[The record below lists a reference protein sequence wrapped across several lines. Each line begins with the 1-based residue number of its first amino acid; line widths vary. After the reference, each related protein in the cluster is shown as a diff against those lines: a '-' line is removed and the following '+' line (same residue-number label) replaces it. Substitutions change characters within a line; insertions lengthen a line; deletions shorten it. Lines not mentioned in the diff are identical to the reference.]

1 MNQENRETQ
10 NPFLQEWTTPHGTIP
25 FDKIHVDDF
34 EPALKIAL
42 DKANDEIERIT
53 SNPDAPTFENTIEA
67 LAKPN
72 ELLDNVCNTLFNLM
86 SAETNDQIDEVAQNV
101 SLKLTE
107 HSTEVMFNKKLFAR
121 VKAVYEQKPALNAEE
136 SMLLNKTYNSF
147 VRSGANLSDEDQQKM
162 KALEAEKSQLTIK
175 FSQNNLKENAKFI
188 LHITDEDDLAGLPE
202 SSVEAAK
209 QAAE

>member
-175 FSQNNLKENAKFI
+175 FSQITIGFI
-188 LHITDEDDLAGLPE
+188 IKLVKI
-202 SSVEAAK
+202 
-209 QAAE
+209 